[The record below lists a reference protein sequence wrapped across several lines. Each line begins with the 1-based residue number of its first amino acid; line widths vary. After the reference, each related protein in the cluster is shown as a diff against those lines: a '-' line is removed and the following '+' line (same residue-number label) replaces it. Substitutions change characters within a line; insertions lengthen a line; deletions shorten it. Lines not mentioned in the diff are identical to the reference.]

1 VTVSRIPIGVQLYSV
16 RDECAKDLPKTLA
29 AIAKMG
35 YEGVEFAGY
44 YDYAAKDLRAMLDDV
59 GLVCCGTHIGLDT
72 LLGDALKPTVEFN
85 QILGNKFLIVPWI
98 DEAKRANKAACTE
111 TGKVFDGV
119 ADALAPFGMQTGY
132 HNHHAEFTPVGGETP
147 WDSLFLATK
156 KAVVMQ
162 LDTGN
167 GLAGNA
173 DLVGIL
179 RKFPSRAT
187 TLHLKPYSTKLA
199 KAEGFEAGY
208 RPLIGEDD
216 VPWAEVF
223 SLVESAGGT
232 EWYIV
237 EYESDKYPPMQA
249 VDLCLQKLKEMGK

>member
-1 VTVSRIPIGVQLYSV
+1 P
-16 RDECAKDLPKTLA
+16 DNNP
-29 AIAKMG
+29 
-35 YEGVEFAGY
+35 
-44 YDYAAKDLRAMLDDV
+44 AKDLRAMLDDV

-72 LLGDALKPTVEFN
+72 LLGDALKATVEFN
-85 QILGNKFLIVPWI
+85 QVLGNKFLIVPWI
-98 DEAKRANKAACTE
+98 DGPKRADKAACVE

-119 ADALAPFGMQTGY
+119 ADALKPFGMQTGY
-132 HNHHAEFTPVGGETP
+132 HNHHAEFTPVDGETP
-147 WDSLFLATK
+147 WDSLFSATQK
-156 KAVVMQ
+156 SVVMQ

-187 TLHLKPYSTKLA
+187 TLHLKPYSTTAA
-199 KAEGFEAGY
+199 KTGGSEAGY

-216 VPWAEVF
+216 VPWSQVF
-223 SLVESAGGT
+223 ELVEAAGGT

-237 EYESDKYPPMQA
+237 EYESDAYPSLEA
-249 VDLCLQKLKEMGK
+249 VERCLKVLRDWGK